1 MAPILAAL
9 VLYLLP
15 WAALAATVH
24 VRWNVGYVY
33 MNRDG
38 NGVRRCIGV
47 NGTLPIPPIHI
58 VKGDT
63 LVLQVNNMLDV
74 PTSMH
79 AHGLFQN
86 GTTFLDG
93 PSMVSQCG
101 IPPAQSFTYIYK
113 EVAQS
118 GLYWL
123 HSHTNHQNTAGL
135 RTPLV
140 VHDLGS
146 PPYQYDGDRLL
157 WFEDWYPREFDA
169 RANQTIHSFPPPI
182 TYPSALVNGYDGGKR
197 MPALLLAPAKTYRI
211 RLVNMSTTE
220 SFRFSIPGHPLH
232 VIETDGYY
240 TLPYTVDGVDMGPG
254 QRYSV
259 LVNVPRPPPPGRA
272 DPNTSVYKVEL
283 YANFIPKN
291 ALLNPLVHY
300 GPIYQNVAQAPSSL
314 LARYSHYSFDTKGK
328 EKKNKKI
335 LLWSNDI
342 LIQGLANQRALPVDR
357 QIVLNIGGAQF
368 SDQTTRDVINNITY
382 ANSSV
387 PTLNSVLTLP
397 DSLVR
402 NTTLYGGQTHSV
414 VLDHLEVIELLV
426 KNSNLLAHPMHLHGH
441 RFQVVEYGPIA
452 PNERPPFVPPT
463 TDDPALQAE
472 YQNILDTITPVV
484 TNLGRPTERDTVSVP
499 PMQYVKIRFRADNPG
514 VWLFHCHMDIHF
526 AMGMA
531 MTFIEAPELLRK
543 STKIPKEMLD
553 MCNALG
559 IKSSGNAVGAMDTN
573 LAGLPVAPSLV
584 STP

>member
-1 MAPILAAL
+1 MAPILAVL
-9 VLYLLP
+9 VLSLLP

-24 VRWNVGYVY
+24 VHWNVGYVY
-33 MNRDG
+33 MDRDG
-38 NGVRRCIGV
+38 KGVRRCIGV
-47 NGTLPIPPIHI
+47 NGTLPVPPVHI
-58 VKGDT
+58 TKGDT

-93 PSMVSQCG
+93 PNMVSQCG
-101 IPPAQSFTYIYK
+101 IPPAQSFTYVYK

-123 HSHTNHQNTAGL
+123 HSHTNHQNAAGL

-197 MPALLLAPAKTYRI
+197 MPALLFAPAKTYRI
-211 RLVNMSTTE
+211 RLVNMSITE

-240 TLPYTVDGVDMGPG
+240 TLPYAVDGVDMGPG

-259 LVNVPRPPPPGRA
+259 LVKAPPGKPA
-272 DPNTSVYKVEL
+272 PNAPVYKVEL
-283 YANFIPKN
+283 YANFLPKR
-291 ALLNPLVHY
+291 AQLNPLVHY
-300 GPIYQNVAQAPSSL
+300 GPVYQNATQASSTL
-314 LARYSHYSFDTKGK
+314 PARYSHYSFDTRGKKDNKG
-328 EKKNKKI
+328 
-335 LLWSNDI
+335 LVWSNDI

-357 QIVLNIGGAQF
+357 QIVLNIGGALF
-368 SDQTTRDVINNITY
+368 TDATTHDVINNITY

-387 PTLNSVLTLP
+387 PTLYSVLTLP

-414 VLDHLEVIELLV
+414 VLDHMEAIELFV
-426 KNSNLLAHPMHLHGH
+426 KNPNLLAHPMHLHGH

-452 PNERPPFVPPT
+452 PSERPPSLPPT
-463 TDDPALQAE
+463 ADDPGLQSE
-472 YQNILDTITPVV
+472 YQSILDTIAPVV
-484 TNLGRPTERDTVSVP
+484 TNLGRPTERDTVAVP

-543 STKIPKEMLD
+543 STKIPKQMLD
-553 MCNALG
+553 MCSALG
-559 IKSSGNAVGAMDTN
+559 VKSSGNAVGNMDAD
-573 LAGLPVAPSLV
+573 LAGLPAAPSMV
-584 STP
+584 PTP